1 MPSQGRALSA
11 SGAPGLSGAEQF
23 TATLTRLRI
32 ALIVF
37 IPFAV
42 TLNGVPIEV
51 ASVKVRIDQA
61 VALLLLLVLA
71 VEGGWGRIAGSLTPS
86 TWAFLVFVCSAL
98 ASCVFFAP
106 YRAYSLLQFANQAS
120 AWAVYGAVVIGV
132 ANRRNA
138 DLLLRFT
145 LIAAVIAVLIGMTA
159 LALNLLG
166 VRVPGANLT
175 GSEIAE
181 TPFGAYGTLYEP
193 NIFGNYCAIA
203 FSVVAIL
210 GLRRTAAPLTPIF
223 PRLRL
228 LTVLLG
234 VGLLFSFTRGAWLG
248 AAAGLATAFA
258 IAVRFGHV
266 RAPVRAIGVTLL
278 AAAVAVLLLWYVPYQ
293 GNEFFRYKV
302 VNLFNPTSS
311 NAGVRLLAIAVA
323 LDHIRDY
330 PIFGAGTFSFA
341 PLVAGGMEFR
351 MVEGGSHLWLGNYL
365 VAVLHDYGV
374 VGLSLFALFLAM
386 LIRRALRVA
395 SRIRATDRIGSQTLV
410 ALVAGLVCILLA
422 FVFTSGFS
430 LGYPWLFIGLLD
442 SFTRV
447 CGRRAPPVAALHRS
461 PHPAVNAND

>member
-1 MPSQGRALSA
+1 LNGADGFAAALA
-11 SGAPGLSGAEQF
+11 
-23 TATLTRLRI
+23 RLRI

-61 VALLLLLVLA
+61 VAILLLLVLA
-71 VEGGWGRIAGSLTPS
+71 VEGGWKRIVRSFSPS
-86 TWAFLVFVCSAL
+86 TWAFMVFVCSAL

-106 YRAYSLLQFANQAS
+106 YRGYSLLQFANQAS
-120 AWAVYGAVVIGV
+120 AWGVYGAVVASVG
-132 ANRRNA
+132 NRRNA
-138 DLLLRFT
+138 DILLRFT
-145 LIAAVIAVLIGMTA
+145 LIAAVIAVLIGMAA

-166 VRVPGANLT
+166 ARVPGANLT

-210 GLRRTAAPLTPIF
+210 GLRRTGASSTPTF
-223 PRLRL
+223 PHLRL
-228 LTVLLG
+228 LTILLG
-234 VGLLFSFTRGAWLG
+234 IGLLFSFTRGAWLG
-248 AAAGLATAFA
+248 AAAGLVTAFA

-266 RAPVRAIGVTLL
+266 RAPVRAIAVTLL
-278 AAAVAVLLLWYVPYQ
+278 AAAAAVLLLWYVPYQ

-302 VNLFNPTSS
+302 VNLLNPTSS

-323 LDHIRDY
+323 LDHVRDY
-330 PIFGAGTFSFA
+330 LVFGAGTFSFA
-341 PLVAGGMEFR
+341 PLVAGGLEFR
-351 MVEGGSHLWLGNYL
+351 AIEGGTHLWLGNYI
-365 VAVLHDYGV
+365 VAVLHDYGI
-374 VGLSLFALFLAM
+374 VGLALFVVFLAM
-386 LIRRALRVA
+386 LIGRALRVA
-395 SRIRATDRIGSQTLV
+395 SRIRLTDRMGSQTLV
-410 ALVAGLVCILLA
+410 ALVAGLVCMLIA

-447 CGRRAPPVAALHRS
+447 CGRRSPRAAPVHRS
-461 PHPAVNAND
+461 FHPAVNAND